1 MSYKKITTI
10 ESAFKA
16 QKDKI
21 DLTKLPDLS
30 MLPDRMSRGML
41 ALLKL
46 QVITEA
52 VNNDDSKVPEW
63 KADYNDSNQR
73 KWFPWYYGG
82 SSDGSGSGFRFA
94 YSHFNWAATSSAFG
108 ARLALKD
115 EDRSDFMNKHYSELY
130 KELLLILF

>member
-1 MSYKKITTI
+1 MSYTKLTTI
-10 ESAFKA
+10 EKAFKD

-21 DLTKLPDLS
+21 DLKKLPDLS
-30 MLPDRMSRGML
+30 ILPDRMSRGML

-52 VNNDDSKVPEW
+52 VNNDDPKIPEW
-63 KADYNDSNQR
+63 KADYSDSNQR
-73 KWFPWYYGG
+73 KWFPWYVGG
-82 SSDGSGSGFRFA
+82 SADGSGSGFRFD
-94 YSHFNWAATSSAFG
+94 YSVSCWSLTSTRIG

-115 EDRSDFMNKHYSELY
+115 EARSDFMNKHYSDLY

>member
-1 MSYKKITTI
+1 
-10 ESAFKA
+10 
-16 QKDKI
+16 
-21 DLTKLPDLS
+21 
-30 MLPDRMSRGML
+30 MLPDRISRGML

-52 VNNDDSKVPEW
+52 VNNDDPKVPEW

-73 KWFPWYYGG
+73 KWFPWYVGG
-82 SSDGSGSGFRFA
+82 SADGSGSGFRFHA
-94 YSHFNWAATSSAFG
+94 SSYDWSFTNYYFG

-115 EDRSDFMNKHYSELY
+115 EDRSGFMNKHYSELY